1 MPVMTFPQRSP
12 LRGAA
17 PRVVATTSR
26 LNYGRL
32 NYERLNVPAGVMIP
46 DDDITAGVGGLGETT
61 AIVQIG
67 YSMP

>member
-1 MPVMTFPQRSP
+1 MAVIVIPQRAP
-12 LRGAA
+12 ARGV
-17 PRVVATTSR
+17 PRIIATSAR

-32 NYERLNVPAGVMIP
+32 NYERLNVPAGVTIP
-46 DDDITAGVGGLGETT
+46 DDDTTAGVGGLGETT